1 MPHSGP
7 VDVAIVGAG
16 ASGVMVAAQIVRQSR
31 AAGSAVP
38 SVLLIE
44 SAEQP
49 GCGVAYATA
58 QAEHL
63 LNVAAA
69 NMSILPD
76 QPQHFV
82 QWLVEQ
88 GHPPQYLGDHYIPR
102 RLYGR
107 YLQAQLEQ
115 AQTHGVRLRQGR
127 VVALESGGIHRLQLA
142 DGHVVDADAVVLAI
156 GNTPHRLPVPHEGI
170 DVVDAW
176 NDAALAGIPT
186 DSHVAIVGA
195 GLSMVDA
202 VLTLSANHHRGRI
215 DVFSRHGL
223 GPLAHD
229 HDHDH
234 AELDIDAFAA
244 LRLRVR
250 LHHLRRWIAEH
261 PQQPWQATMRSL
273 RGPAQ
278 RLWQSLDQPDQRRFL
293 RHVVRYWD
301 IHRHRIAPQ
310 VAATLDAMR
319 AIGQLHLHAGRPR
332 RLVMSKDRVDVVF
345 VPRHESRETSLQVDC
360 VINATGLET
369 HLEQS
374 SDPLLR
380 SLIATGS
387 ARPGPHGRGLDTSAD
402 GSVLDRSGAAHPALH
417 TLGSPRIGSLWESI
431 AIPDLRVHAADLATQ
446 LLRLSSRSSAVSRG
460 A

>member
-1 MPHSGP
+1 
-7 VDVAIVGAG
+7 
-16 ASGVMVAAQIVRQSR
+16 MVAVQIVRQSL
-31 AAGSAVP
+31 AAGCALP

-44 SAEQP
+44 SGDQP
-49 GCGVAYATA
+49 GCGVAYATS

-69 NMSILPD
+69 NMSILPE
-76 QPQHFV
+76 QPDHFV
-82 QWLVEQ
+82 RWLVDQ
-88 GHPPQYLGDHYIPR
+88 GQPTERLGDRYMPR

-107 YLQAQLEQ
+107 YLHAQLEH
-115 AQTHGVRLRQGR
+115 AQTHGVRLHRGR
-127 VVALESGGIHRLQLA
+127 VVALEHGPPDCLRLA
-142 DGHVVDADAVVLAI
+142 DGDVVNARAVVLAI

-170 DVVDAW
+170 NVVDAW
-176 NDAALAGIPT
+176 NDVALAAIPT
-186 DSHVAIVGA
+186 EQNIAIVGA
-195 GLSMVDA
+195 GLSMVDTA
-202 VLTLSANHHRGRI
+202 LTLSANGHRGRI
-215 DVFSRHGL
+215 DAFSRHGL
-223 GPLAHD
+223 APLAHD
-229 HDHDH
+229 YDHDH

-244 LRLRVR
+244 LPLRAR
-250 LHHLRRWIAEH
+250 LHQLRTLIAEH
-261 PQQPWQATMRSL
+261 PRRPWQAAMRSL

-319 AIGQLHLHAGRPR
+319 ASGQLHLHAGRPC
-332 RLVMSKDRVDVVF
+332 RLLMNKDGVEVIF
-345 VPRHESRETSLQVDC
+345 VPRHESTETSLQVDC

-380 SLIATGS
+380 SLIGTGR
-387 ARPGPHGRGLDTSAD
+387 ARSGPHGRGLDTAVD
-402 GSVLDRSGAAHPALH
+402 GSVLDRSGAAQASLH

-431 AIPDLRVHAADLATQ
+431 AIPDLREQAANLATH
-446 LLRLSSRSSAVSRG
+446 LLRSCSRSSRESS
-460 A
+460 